1 MFIDENN
8 SNGTL
13 QLQLNLQPCNFQI
26 TISLDATLYATWKVQ
41 KFQQE
46 QSNGLSTYCWL
57 KGSGTTVFI

>member
-1 MFIDENN
+1 MFVDENN

-46 QSNGLSTYCWL
+46 QSNGLSTYC
-57 KGSGTTVFI
+57 